1 MQPTRDRSG
10 RPSGRGSGVWDAV
23 VNCPLCGR
31 LATVL
36 VRGQCGQCL
45 REEHAQL
52 RRVQEFIREHGSA
65 NAEEI
70 ASQTGVPVE
79 RVLRW
84 LREGRLV
91 VAGEAVR
98 CRRCGRPVRLGVL
111 CAVCRVELAVAIRQ
125 LQEALRSGPQPVPK
139 PKRRRVRREP
149 VPSRFDLW

>member
-1 MQPTRDRSG
+1 MPPTWDRSG
-10 RPSGRGSGVWDAV
+10 RPCGRSSRVWDAV

-36 VRGQCGQCL
+36 VRGQCAQCL

-125 LQEALRSGPQPVPK
+125 LQEALRSGPQPARK

>member
-1 MQPTRDRSG
+1 MEPARDRPGRSSG
-10 RPSGRGSGVWDAV
+10 GGGGVRV
-23 VNCPLCGR
+23 VNCPRCGR

-36 VRGQCGQCL
+36 VRGQCAQCL
-45 REEHAQL
+45 REEHDQL
-52 RRVQEFIREHGSA
+52 RRVQEFLREHGAAS
-65 NAEEI
+65 AEEI

-91 VAGEAVR
+91 VAVEAVR

-111 CAVCRVELAVAIRQ
+111 CAVCRVQLAVAIRQ
-125 LQEALRSGPQPVPK
+125 LEEALRSQPQPVPQ

>member
-10 RPSGRGSGVWDAV
+10 RPCGRSSRVWDAV

-36 VRGQCGQCL
+36 VRGQCAQCL

-111 CAVCRVELAVAIRQ
+111 CAVCRVELAVAIRR
-125 LQEALRSGPQPVPK
+125 LQEALRSGPQPARK